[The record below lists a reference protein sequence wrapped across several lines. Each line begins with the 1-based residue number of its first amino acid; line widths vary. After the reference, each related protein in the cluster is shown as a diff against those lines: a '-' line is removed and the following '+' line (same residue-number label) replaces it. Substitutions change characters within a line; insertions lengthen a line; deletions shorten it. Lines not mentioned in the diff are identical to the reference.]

1 VLCLIK
7 CINSVDRKWL
17 NQKLLEVADK
27 NELVS
32 LHFKTS
38 LESAQFD
45 DRTLTLKSDE
55 GTKLTVKNVDL
66 VLGCDGAY
74 SKVRSLMMRQLR
86 MDYSQT
92 YIDHAYVELSMPPT
106 ADGEYQM
113 SPDGLHIWPRQSFMM
128 IALPNQ
134 DKSFTVTL
142 FMPWEKFEAIK
153 TPDDLLEFF
162 DTTFPDSVP
171 LLGKTDLVADYFKNE
186 KGPLIS
192 IKVSQV
198 HKVQTIQLQKQG
210 RDSRRRST
218 RYGSILYSNVTID
231 GQGMNCGFEDVLVL
245 DEVWTKLV
253 GSKKFPD
260 SETLEQILTTYS
272 KTRNPDAEAMCDLAL
287 YNYIEMRS
295 SVTKSAYLIRKKVE
309 GFLHKLF
316 PTLVIPLYTM
326 VSFSRIPYAQAMER
340 FNLQT
345 KWFDGGMMVAR
356 VVKWGAI
363 GGVLGWLGLRML
375 GHK

>member
-171 LLGKTDLVADYFKNE
+171 LLGKTELVTDYFKNE

-198 HKVQTIQLQKQG
+198 NKVQTIQLQKQG

-345 KWFDGGMMVAR
+345 KWFEGGMMVAR